1 MNTQENTQVRG
12 LRAQI
17 KNASQFVQDAA
28 VKSETAVL
36 DVVERAE
43 AALGTAQSSLNT
55 ARQFGGEVAGAM
67 GHAGR
72 TTINGVVEFNTALGR
87 FGKDAVTDM
96 IEVGRKTAGAK
107 SVKEAVE
114 LYVDYV
120 SRRGQAMFAQVN
132 ELNAIAQSKTVAAW
146 APFGE
151 TLRKAGDKVTA

>member
-1 MNTQENTQVRG
+1 MTTQDKG

-17 KNASQFVQDAA
+17 KTACQFVQDAA
-28 VKSETAVL
+28 AKSEAAAL
-36 DVVERAE
+36 DAVERAE

-55 ARQFGGEVAGAM
+55 ARQFGGEVANAI

-72 TTINGVVEFNTALGR
+72 TTLNGVVEINTALGR

-96 IEVGRKTAGAK
+96 IEVGRKTAGVRSA
-107 SVKEAVE
+107 KEAVD

-120 SRRGQAMFAQVN
+120 SRRSQAMFAQVS

-146 APFGE
+146 APFGD
-151 TLRKAGDKVTA
+151 TLRKAGDKPAA